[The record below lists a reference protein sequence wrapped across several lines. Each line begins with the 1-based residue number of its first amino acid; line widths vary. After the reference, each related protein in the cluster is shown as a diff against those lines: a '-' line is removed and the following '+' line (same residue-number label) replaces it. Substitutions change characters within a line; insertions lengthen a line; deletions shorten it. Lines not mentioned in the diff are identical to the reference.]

1 MSSEA
6 LGRAR
11 SRLTFWAETD
21 PHVSGA
27 ALTGSLADGHADPW
41 SDLDLVL
48 GLRTFPEQVALEWTA
63 RITAEFGVLHHW
75 DLPSPGEGIVRVHLL
90 GNGVEVD
97 VSFLPE
103 AAFGPK
109 GAQWQLLHGQE
120 QTLDPFSTPDPRLL
134 VGLAWHHTRH
144 ARVCVERGRLW
155 QAEYWVGALRTQII
169 ALACL
174 RLNLPTDYAK
184 GAHLLPADVTAALEP
199 SLVRD
204 LSTDE
209 VLRALSTLVPLFLDE
224 LWLSDPDTA
233 ERLKPTLTR
242 WARR

>member
-1 MSSEA
+1 MSSEV
-6 LGRAR
+6 LGRVR

-48 GLRTFPEQVALEWTA
+48 GLRTFPEQVAL
-63 RITAEFGVLHHW
+63 
-75 DLPSPGEGIVRVHLL
+75 
-90 GNGVEVD
+90 
-97 VSFLPE
+97 
-103 AAFGPK
+103 
-109 GAQWQLLHGQE
+109 
-120 QTLDPFSTPDPRLL
+120 
-134 VGLAWHHTRH
+134 
-144 ARVCVERGRLW
+144 
-155 QAEYWVGALRTQII
+155 
-169 ALACL
+169 ACL

-199 SLVRD
+199 SLVHD